1 MINMFTLVGKLAD
14 IQDNA
19 FVMNVPRSY
28 KNEEGIYENDQFVI
42 EISQNIYNNMINYCK
57 VGDMVAV
64 KGTLESKDFRVYLKA
79 DKLTFLSSKGGE

>member
-1 MINMFTLVGKLAD
+1 MNMFTLVGRLVD

-42 EISQNIYNNMINYCK
+42 EVSKNIHSNMIEYCK
-57 VGDMVAV
+57 VGDMVGV
-64 KGTLESKDFRVYLKA
+64 KGMLESKDFRVYLKA
-79 DKLTFLSSKGGE
+79 DKITFLSSKGGE